1 MAAGRTSMLAVMLIA
16 GLLQSASAATY
27 TVGGA
32 QGWTFAASPTFYDEW
47 AQQQTFVVG
56 DELRKSTLPHYSTVV
71 VSHLISSARPSV
83 CVFLYSVIAL
93 WIQFLNHSLQ
103 LFFTAAIL

>member
-56 DELRKSTLPHYSTVV
+56 DELHFTLRSSSPH
-71 VSHLISSARPSV
+71 VSWASSSV
-83 CVFLYSVIAL
+83 D
-93 WIQFLNHSLQ
+93 
-103 LFFTAAIL
+103 